1 MKSILLLTNF
11 SSNANRVMRYALNIF
26 KYTLPY
32 TYEVPYSGATM
43 LMSNAVDNKS
53 SNHSFSLKNRLSVSA
68 KPI

>member
-1 MKSILLLTNF
+1 
-11 SSNANRVMRYALNIF
+11 MRYALNIF